1 MRTMGSFAAFPPPHS
16 CDFCQKLVL
25 YDKDGQWWGEALKSS
40 LGAEGL
46 LSTRARDWML
56 EKMGPVRKV
65 SNRKQRREISL
76 SLTHIAVFDCTLGE
90 ARLAA
95 KAGCKFCLAITNN
108 DRHAQIADKNKS
120 VAESFL
126 AGYLPSR
133 GFFGVLNWSD
143 NKWRVREHQS
153 VFGVTD
159 WFEFEILALSG
170 KLAFFSKYLLV

>member
-56 EKMGPVRKV
+56 EKMGPVWKV

-95 KAGCKFCLAITNN
+95 KAGCKFCLAITNK
-108 DRHAQIADKNKS
+108 DRHARTADENKS
-120 VAESFL
+120 DAESFL
-126 AGYLPSR
+126 AGLPSL
-133 GFFGVLNWSD
+133 GIFGVLSWSGKEEPGSF
-143 NKWRVREHQS
+143 N
-153 VFGVTD
+153 VTE
-159 WFEFEILALSG
+159 WAKTLEILALSG
-170 KLAFFSKYLLV
+170 QLAFPSKYLLL